1 MANYCIIQPNSIKHN
16 DEYIFTTRQE
26 ETDNFFLA
34 AYRHFDIAYPKFHKM
49 DRFCQLG
56 FLTAL
61 PIVPAA
67 STYEPQK
74 TGLLLA
80 SKSGSYFTDHHY
92 FSRVFAQ
99 ESITYSPAQFTYT
112 LPSAVL
118 GELSI
123 QHNFQGENYFLLQSQ
138 YNFDLLRDYARS
150 LFNDQ
155 KLDTCLI
162 GWMDYYDPD
171 QFLSAFL
178 WIERSDLI
186 HLDTIILNINKTC
199 FDYGKATV
207 S

>member
-1 MANYCIIQPNSIKHN
+1 MATYCIIQPNSIRHN
-16 DEYIFTTRQE
+16 GEYIFGTRRE
-26 ETDNFFLA
+26 ETDAFFLD

-61 PIVPAA
+61 PIVPTRG
-67 STYEPQK
+67 SYEPKK

-80 SKSGSYFTDHHY
+80 SKSGSYFTDQHY
-92 FSRVFAQ
+92 YARVFSA
-99 ESITYSPAQFTYT
+99 ERITYSPAQFTYT

-123 QHNFQGENYFLLQSQ
+123 QHNFQGENYFLLQSEQ
-138 YNFDLLRDYARS
+138 SFDLIKDYAKS
-150 LFNDQ
+150 LFHDQ
-155 KLDTCLI
+155 KLDACLL
-162 GWMDYYDPD
+162 GWMDYYGPD
-171 QFLSAFL
+171 QYLSAFL
-178 WIERSDLI
+178 WIERPDLSN
-186 HLDTIILNINKTC
+186 LDTIILNINKTC